1 MTQHPYWQ
9 NLLFGSVTEDLKNN
23 IYELLK
29 AEAEQFIHDY
39 EAGDRLYTIV
49 TDTPPQINL
58 QLANEL
64 NDWYDSEKGQT
75 VLLNFIQDLWK
86 LLQNRAQKSMPA
98 HDARHALYK
107 VPAFSIKY
115 AKAEGVTGFERLGL
129 VGALGHDYGRWAEE
143 HIFGNATSS
152 VIHARMSFVLV
163 REFISN
169 YDIPYL
175 LQQEILYS
183 ILRHTT
189 GAKPEDNMIVKL
201 VVTADRNQ
209 LIGSEIVLRLTHHK
223 PGDKDLNLFFPP
235 KYQEGEKYDYRHS
248 VMQCIAQYY
257 FSRLPGPLFSLAKE
271 VRALYKNQAI
281 FLYLVLGEGELDK
294 IIAHYANKKS
304 NLMLDYFEEDRQA
317 ATEEYL
323 KHKDWIEQAR
333 PEMIDNLFYNELHR
347 LLDSRNACP
356 NPVYREM
363 VLGKFSQLVAHE
375 MHSPEQQHAIWNKK
389 ARTAV
394 ALKFINDQ
402 KAWFDQKHY
411 EELNQIA
418 QENEHDKW
426 YVWTI
431 HQLQKNW
438 I

>member
-1 MTQHPYWQ
+1 MLQHHYWQ

-29 AEAEQFIHDY
+29 AEAEQFTHDY
-39 EAGDRLYTIV
+39 EAGDMLYTIT
-49 TDTPPQINL
+49 TDNPPQTN
-58 QLANEL
+58 QVLAQEL

-75 VLLNFIQDLWK
+75 VLLQFIQDFWQ
-86 LLQNRAQKSMPA
+86 LLHSRAQKSMPA

-115 AKAEGVTGFERLGL
+115 ATAEGVTGFERLG
-129 VGALGHDYGRWAEE
+129 VIGALGHDYGRWAEE

-169 YDIPYL
+169 YDFPYL

-183 ILRHTT
+183 ILCHTT

-201 VVTADRNQ
+201 VVTADRDQ

-223 PGDKDLNLFFPP
+223 PGEKDVDRFFPP
-235 KYQEGEKYDYRHS
+235 QYQEGEKYDYRHS
-248 VMQCIAQYY
+248 VVQCIAQYY
-257 FSRLPGPLFSLAKE
+257 FSRLPGPLFSLADE
-271 VRALYKNQAI
+271 VRHLYKDQCI

-304 NLMLDYFEEDRQA
+304 HQALAHFEEDRQA
-317 ATEEYL
+317 AHEEYL

-333 PEMIDNLFYNELHR
+333 PEMIDNLFYNELHK

-363 VLGKFSQLVAHE
+363 VLGKFTQLDINDNF
-375 MHSPEQQHAIWNKK
+375 SPEEQHAIWNRK

-394 ALKFINDQ
+394 ALRFINEQ

-411 EELNQIA
+411 EELDQIA
-418 QENEHDKW
+418 QENEQDKW

-431 HQLQKNW
+431 RELQKNW